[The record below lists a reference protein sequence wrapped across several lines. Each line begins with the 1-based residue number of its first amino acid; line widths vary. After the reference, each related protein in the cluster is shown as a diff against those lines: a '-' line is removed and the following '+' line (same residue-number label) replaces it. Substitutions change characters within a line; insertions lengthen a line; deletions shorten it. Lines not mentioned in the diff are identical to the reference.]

1 LLDAIHKIGKKG
13 DNLFS
18 SVDKVTDTVDIDKNH
33 AGYGLK
39 RDLIRLI
46 GNMTYKSK
54 ANQDMVK

>member
-1 LLDAIHKIGKKG
+1 LLDAIHKIGKQG

-18 SVDKVTDTVDIDKNH
+18 SVDKVTDAVDIDKHH
-33 AGYGLK
+33 AGYGMK

-46 GNMTYKSK
+46 GNMAYKSK